1 MVCVPSTG
9 WECIEEEEFLGRI
22 REGSDVITGSSKV
35 DYAKSSLL
43 LGLRVKSK
51 RDRISVLIN
60 I

>member
-9 WECIEEEEFLGRI
+9 WECIEEEESLGRI

>member
-9 WECIEEEEFLGRI
+9 WECIEEEESLGHI